1 MSKIDTYFPKV
12 RMLFYLSNF
21 HTASRAPCS
30 CHSVSSWDR
39 SSNFGALVLWW
50 WGSPGQIIP
59 TEGFWSRMSAWRA
72 TACVNFTRWIGFRMS
87 ELFREIDDNFGASM
101 SWNTQPNCCVFD
113 DPHPTSP
120 WFNSWQVSRFTTY
133 CQVLSCKSCFF
144 QHGYCTFVMILCGPF
159 TSLFFNLTMCIRTL
173 FPKCASTLGLVVCW
187 RRILQQTPSPWR
199 ECTTDLPLNWP
210 RWSWRVER
218 TAWGCW
224 GMREG
229 KWKWCKRSKKSERTL
244 NSCMHDDHEMDWGH
258 TQTSWANVQCAR
270 DECDNTKLTAKTATL
285 HARVHDHFVLWLIL
299 WNLVFTLSL
308 VSDTS
313 TSSNMALFI
322 NCFLQ
327 CIRNAKFCPSG
338 CCSPIVSCH
347 RPLNLYPKFLHLSHR
362 ENGWFEVLSSHHPSF
377 AAHRRQL

>member
-1 MSKIDTYFPKV
+1 MRFSCKTSMIVYEVLKTSNVLLWNRELILLSVSKVGLVVQRATNSLLLVWLLMSKIDTYFPKV

-30 CHSVSSWDR
+30 CHSVSSLR
-39 SSNFGALVLWW
+39 PILK
-50 WGSPGQIIP
+50 
-59 TEGFWSRMSAWRA
+59 FWSIGVMLIRITWTNKSFRLKDFGLECQRDVQRLVWISHVGLVSACLSSSVRLTTTSA
-72 TACVNFTRWIGFRMS
+72 PPCP
-87 ELFREIDDNFGASM
+87 EIHN
-101 SWNTQPNCCVFD
+101 PIVVFH

-120 WFNSWQVSRFTTY
+120 WFNSWRVSRFTTY

-144 QHGYCTFVMILCGPF
+144 QHGYCTFVMILCGPL

-244 NSCMHDDHEMDWGH
+244 NSCMHVDNHGIEWDKRPKILSQCTMCKKWVWQHKTDYEDCH
-258 TQTSWANVQCAR
+258 TTRTYS
-270 DECDNTKLTAKTATL
+270 
-285 HARVHDHFVLWLIL
+285 
-299 WNLVFTLSL
+299 
-308 VSDTS
+308 
-313 TSSNMALFI
+313 
-322 NCFLQ
+322 
-327 CIRNAKFCPSG
+327 
-338 CCSPIVSCH
+338 
-347 RPLNLYPKFLHLSHR
+347 
-362 ENGWFEVLSSHHPSF
+362 
-377 AAHRRQL
+377 